1 MRTKYTLLAVVF
13 CFSLALMSVSATAQV
28 SEREKQEKEAERK
41 LELERKTYSLIEEI
55 AGGALG
61 LKLPENRVFV
71 LSSAADLLWDHNQPR
86 ARNLFWDAL
95 NTLNLMNTPVAGDA
109 KTQTAKDAKPTPKEK
124 EQILNQYFEV
134 FRHRQDLLQRVARR
148 DPLLALDMLRSSRQV
163 SIDPPEWLRD
173 GASLPD
179 DRLLEQ
185 QIAAE
190 AAARDPQRAL
200 QLARDSLAKGLSFQL
215 IDLLHRLNQKDAEV
229 GTKFAGEIIDELKTR
244 DIATDLQGSTIAVS
258 LVTQS
263 RPPTGG
269 ATMTISNRAT
279 NRPLKLE
286 EVQRRDLVELITN
299 AALTQSANA
308 NLLYYMSSIM
318 PEIKEF
324 VPERLALIKN
334 KLAAFNQTLPRE
346 QRVSDEFHSLTRS
359 GTPEEMLK
367 FASTAPDNERDWM
380 QQQAIVRAAASGRAD
395 SLRDFINTDITD
407 ESRRKHLL
415 DALDTE
421 QLTLAADRGN
431 TEELQT
437 LLPRIRRKEERAR
450 AMIGIAVNLQ
460 KKGKHDDALRLLDEA
475 QTLIKTD
482 LNSETQTNA
491 LLALVGAYALVEPAR
506 AFAIIE
512 RTVDRANDDLAKL
525 LLLDKIVR
533 SGMVKEG
540 EIRIQNSGMIP
551 IDLAA
556 FKYGKSVAALAN
568 ADFDRTRA
576 AADRF
581 ERQELR
587 LMARLLLA
595 QALLRSETGSS
606 EFKL

>member
-1 MRTKYTLLAVVF
+1 MF
-13 CFSLALMSVSATAQV
+13 ISAMAQV

-41 LELERKTYSLIEEI
+41 QQLERKTYSLVEEI

-71 LSSAADLLWDHNQPR
+71 LSSTAELLWDHDQPR

-95 NTLNLMNTPVAGDA
+95 NTVNLMNTSLTGDSN
-109 KTQTAKDAKPTPKEK
+109 TQTSKGTKPTPKEK
-124 EQILNQYFEV
+124 EQTLNQYFEV
-134 FRHRQDLLQRVARR
+134 FRQRQELLQRVARR
-148 DPLLALDMLRSSRQV
+148 DPFLALDMLRSSRQAP
-163 SIDPPEWLRD
+163 IDPFEWMRD
-173 GASLPD
+173 GYSLPD

-190 AAARDPQRAL
+190 AASRNPEQAL
-200 QLARDSLAKGLSFQL
+200 RLARDSLAKGFSFQL
-215 IDLLHRLNQKDAEV
+215 IDLLLRLNTKDAEM
-229 GTKFAGEIIDELKTR
+229 GTKFAGEVIDKLKVGN
-244 DIATDLQGSTIAVS
+244 IATDLQGSTIAVS
-258 LVTQS
+258 LVTLS
-263 RPPTGG
+263 RPLTGSPV
-269 ATMTISNRAT
+269 ATISSGVT
-279 NRPLKLE
+279 NRPLKLDE
-286 EVQRRDLVELITN
+286 GQRRDLVDLITN

-308 NLLYYMSSIM
+308 NLLYYASSIM

-324 VPERLALIKN
+324 VPERLALIQK
-334 KLAAFNQTLPRE
+334 KLAAFNQTLSRE
-346 QRVSDEFHSLTRS
+346 EKFSDEFNSLSRN

-367 FASTAPDNERDWM
+367 LAATAPDNQRDWL
-380 QQQAIVRAAASGRAD
+380 QQQAVVMAATRGRAD
-395 SLRDFINTDITD
+395 SLREFINTDIAD
-407 ESRRKHLL
+407 ESRRQRLL
-415 DALDTE
+415 DALDT
-421 QLTLAADRGN
+421 QQITIAADRGS

-460 KKGKHDDALRLLDEA
+460 KKDKHDEALKLLDEA
-475 QTLIKTD
+475 QVLIKTD

-491 LLALVGAYALVEPAR
+491 LLALVGAYALVEPAK

-512 RTVDRANDDLAKL
+512 RTVDRANDDITKL

-533 SGMVKEG
+533 SGMIRKG
-540 EIRIQNSGMIP
+540 EIRIQNSGMMP
-551 IDLAA
+551 IDFAL
-556 FKYGKSVAALAN
+556 FRYGKSVAALGN

-595 QALLRSETGSS
+595 QALLRRD
-606 EFKL
+606 